1 MSNWKNVNNWHWV
14 NKNCLPWSQ
23 QYFTEQLEGLK
34 VEDNGVEAQISKM
47 VETEG
52 DVELCQRKG
61 KLITIFDV
69 RIQLAWKGKAAD
81 GTEASGKIL
90 IPEVAHDT
98 EEDEYVFD
106 ISVDNETATKQPI
119 RDLIKKNLV
128 PILRKKLSSF
138 SSDMIKNHSS
148 DVYIENGEKNAIQ
161 PGVTKERSNVTH
173 INKTTTSTST
183 KTEST
188 SSSSSSSS
196 SKKKINTTTLNDVV
210 EFQTSAQE
218 LYETLLDTQRVCAWT
233 RGPAKISKEIGSTFE
248 LFNGNVSGKI
258 LELVPGKKIVQSWRL
273 GSWPTGHYSTVT
285 MELDQGSDSV
295 RLTLKQ
301 EGVPLGEEE
310 LTRNNWNGYYFRA
323 IKATFGFGAVF

>member
-34 VEDNGVEAQISKM
+34 VEDNGAEVQITKM
-47 VETEG
+47 IETDG

-69 RIQLAWKGKAAD
+69 RIQLAWKGITAD
-81 GTEASGKIL
+81 KTEASGKIL

-106 ISVDNETATKQPI
+106 VSVDNETAAKQPI
-119 RDLIKKNLV
+119 RELIKKKLT
-128 PILRKKLSSF
+128 PLLRKKLSSF

-148 DVYIENGEKNAIQ
+148 DVYIENGEKKVIE
-161 PGVTKERSNVTH
+161 PGVTKERSNITH
-173 INKTTTSTST
+173 INKSTTASST
-183 KTEST
+183 KTEEKSAT
-188 SSSSSSSS
+188 T
-196 SKKKINTTTLNDVV
+196 KNKVNTTSINDVI
-210 EFQTSAQE
+210 EFQTSAHE

-233 RGPAKISKEIGSTFE
+233 RGPAKISKEVGSPFE
-248 LFNGNVSGKI
+248 LFGGNVSGKI
-258 LELVPGKKIVQSWRL
+258 LELVPDKKIVQSWRL
-273 GSWPTGHYSTVT
+273 AGWPTGHYSTVT
-285 MELDQGSDSV
+285 IELDQGSDSV
-295 RLTLKQ
+295 RLNIKQ
-301 EGVPLGEEE
+301 EGIPLGEEE

-323 IKATFGFGAVF
+323 IKQTFGFGAVF